1 MRCAVALTLLGM
13 AALVLPSMAAPAKH
27 RSSHA
32 KAVKISSVKASSNSK
47 GRSRSHRRRSTRHV
61 VVGPSFQLH
70 PDPERYQQIQQALA
84 ARGYFK
90 GNANGVWGN
99 DSVDALRRF
108 QTDHKISDNEGKI
121 NALSLNALGLGARHD
136 SSYLSP
142 NAVAGT
148 IPSAGLPPPPTEQ
161 AAPTDA
167 TPAVDGPASK

>member
-13 AALVLPSMAAPAKH
+13 AALVLPSIAAPAKH
-27 RSSHA
+27 KSSH
-32 KAVKISSVKASSNSK
+32 VKTVKTSSVNTSSK
-47 GRSRSHRRRSTRHV
+47 GKGHSRSRRRSARRV

-70 PDPERYQQIQQALA
+70 PDPQRYQQIQQALA

-90 GNANGVWGN
+90 GNANGVWGD

-121 NALSLNALGLGARHD
+121 NALSLNALGLGAKHD

-142 NAVAGT
+142 RAVAGA
-148 IPSAGLPPPPTEQ
+148 IPSPDLPPPPTEQ
-161 AAPTDA
+161 AAPADA
-167 TPAVDGPASK
+167 TPPADSPSK

>member
-13 AALVLPSMAAPAKH
+13 AALVLPSMAASAKH
-27 RSSHA
+27 TSSHA
-32 KAVKISSVKASSNSK
+32 KAVKTSSVKSSSK
-47 GRSRSHRRRSTRHV
+47 SKSHSRRRSTRRV

-90 GNANGVWGN
+90 GNANGVWGD

-142 NAVAGT
+142 NAVAGA
-148 IPSAGLPPPPTEQ
+148 IPSPDVPPPPTEQ
-161 AAPTDA
+161 ASPTDT
-167 TPAVDGPASK
+167 TPAPDSPSK

>member
-13 AALVLPSMAAPAKH
+13 AVLVLPSMAAPAKH
-27 RSSHA
+27 TSSSA
-32 KAVKISSVKASSNSK
+32 KAVKTSSGKSSSK
-47 GRSRSHRRRSTRHV
+47 SKSHSRSRRRSTRRV

-90 GNANGVWGN
+90 GNANGVWGD

-142 NAVAGT
+142 NAVAGA
-148 IPSAGLPPPPTEQ
+148 IPSPDVPPPPTEQ
-161 AAPTDA
+161 AAPTDT
-167 TPAVDGPASK
+167 TPAPDSPSK